1 MTARKRLDQLL
12 HDFVEAGIPGC
23 ALSVVY
29 KGENVYTGFSG
40 MARVEEK
47 KVIDA
52 NTVYK
57 LASCTKPMTAAAAMK
72 LYEEGKFLLDDP
84 VERYLPFFRN
94 MTYQTFDGSGEIIR
108 HPVTNPIT
116 IRNLLTMTSGIPY
129 MGRGSLT
136 AEDYMA
142 KIGGMY
148 NLPVMELAKKIAEIP
163 LEFDPGTHWHYGFSY
178 DVLAAVMEAITGKPY
193 AEYLKEAILEPL
205 GMEHTTFV
213 PSEELQKEMA
223 HLYRFADGGRVNI
236 SKPFT
241 EQDRIVMGG
250 GFGGGGLVSTLGD
263 LTKFVG
269 MLAQGGVWE
278 ETRIL
283 GRGTID
289 LMRRNH
295 LSGQPLE
302 DFRKMARQSYHWNR
316 GYSWCLAGR
325 TCINCEEAGSNGS
338 VGEFGWCGATGTYLL
353 ADPEKQLAV
362 AYTQQT
368 APVIGGMQDY
378 THPRVRNVVYSL
390 LDAWK

>member
-148 NLPVMELAKKIAEIP
+148 NLPVMELAKKKK
-163 LEFDPGTHWHYGFSY
+163 G
-178 DVLAAVMEAITGKPY
+178 
-193 AEYLKEAILEPL
+193 
-205 GMEHTTFV
+205 
-213 PSEELQKEMA
+213 
-223 HLYRFADGGRVNI
+223 
-236 SKPFT
+236 
-241 EQDRIVMGG
+241 
-250 GFGGGGLVSTLGD
+250 
-263 LTKFVG
+263 
-269 MLAQGGVWE
+269 
-278 ETRIL
+278 
-283 GRGTID
+283 
-289 LMRRNH
+289 
-295 LSGQPLE
+295 
-302 DFRKMARQSYHWNR
+302 
-316 GYSWCLAGR
+316 
-325 TCINCEEAGSNGS
+325 
-338 VGEFGWCGATGTYLL
+338 
-353 ADPEKQLAV
+353 
-362 AYTQQT
+362 
-368 APVIGGMQDY
+368 
-378 THPRVRNVVYSL
+378 
-390 LDAWK
+390 